1 MEPVYLDYAATTP
14 VREEVR
20 AAMAPYD
27 SEAFGNP
34 SSLHRWGRAASAA
47 LEDARAM
54 AAAALGA
61 EPPEIFFVRGG
72 TESDNLAVLG
82 GCRALGAA
90 GATPRLV
97 VTEVE
102 HHAVLEAAE
111 HAADLGLAELV
122 RLAVSPE
129 GDLDWETAREAMRSG
144 PCLAS
149 AMWVNNETGMVL
161 PVAALADLAS
171 GPGVIVHTDA
181 SQAVGKVRVDVSEV
195 RVDLLTATGHKIYG
209 PKGTGLLFV
218 RKGTP
223 LSPLLHGGGQ
233 ERAIRPGTQDVAGAV
248 GLATALMLAWQSLE
262 RESVRLSALR
272 DRLEE
277 RLSSELEGIR
287 VNAGS
292 ATRAPHV
299 SSIGIRDVPDGQA
312 LLMALDLEGVAVS
325 GGSACAS
332 GSQRGSHVI
341 AALYGPEDPYANV
354 RFSFGRGST
363 EAQVERA
370 VAATVEVVQRVRVA

>member
-1 MEPVYLDYAATTP
+1 
-14 VREEVR
+14 
-20 AAMAPYD
+20 
-27 SEAFGNP
+27 
-34 SSLHRWGRAASAA
+34 
-47 LEDARAM
+47 
-54 AAAALGA
+54 
-61 EPPEIFFVRGG
+61 
-72 TESDNLAVLG
+72 
-82 GCRALGAA
+82 
-90 GATPRLV
+90 
-97 VTEVE
+97 
-102 HHAVLEAAE
+102 
-111 HAADLGLAELV
+111 
-122 RLAVSPE
+122 
-129 GDLDWETAREAMRSG
+129 
-144 PCLAS
+144 
-149 AMWVNNETGMVL
+149 MWVNNETGMVL